1 MALALSLGMAGC
13 SGDSAAKDAAPDG
26 SAPTGARRAVVVRAQ
41 KPVVREL
48 PIRLQYTAEIQPIQV
63 ADIKSIEAR
72 GFIRTVRVDKG
83 DRVKKGQV
91 LVTVDCP
98 DYLSRRRQQQQE
110 IRSVR
115 AVYGNAE
122 RIYRRLK
129 PMREQ
134 NFISQM
140 ELDNAKAAFDSS
152 EARLKNAEA
161 RLAEVDQLVAYCTM
175 KAPFAGEISARHRD
189 PGAQV
194 RPGGSPILTLMRIDK
209 VRVLVGVVERDA
221 AYVKDGIPAEL
232 TLPGMEGKKFAGK
245 VSRFVRGFDR
255 RTRTLLTEVEID
267 NPDGVLKPGM
277 YARVSLLVET
287 RPNAVMVPSS
297 AVLTQ
302 ECMEKDRAMC
312 SWVYVVRQDCEK
324 VKGDCTRRVEVQVGY
339 SQGDEVEI
347 LKGVK
352 GDASVVVQ
360 GRDLVADGTPVRLMQ

>member
-1 MALALSLGMAGC
+1 LALALSLGMAGC

-152 EARLKNAEA
+152 EARLKN
-161 RLAEVDQLVAYCTM
+161 
-175 KAPFAGEISARHRD
+175 AGEISARHRD